1 MLKCLLILTTVISAE
16 AFSAKQSASR
26 FGKAF
31 CIRNFN
37 MATSGTAEAVKAVIV
52 RRSGEHITKCFPEDY
67 EELLNVKT
75 DILKSLLAKRING
88 KELEVFRSPPTS
100 FRMRANFNLWRDVP
114 RNDDPAGMYYAMFEK
129 EDNRQVACE
138 IKSFP
143 RGTVLMNTLMVRFM
157 EVIKDYP
164 SMCTGLFEVRFVTT
178 QSNNAVLTL
187 CYKCPLQ
194 SDWQV
199 SAEAAALTL
208 NVKIVGRSRKVKQV
222 AGGDEA
228 IEETYNVRGRAL
240 KYYQTEGAFSQ
251 PNAKVCEKMLE
262 WALDATADS
271 QDRDLLELYCGG
283 GTFTAALA
291 QNFKKVLATEISKAS
306 VELAHRT
313 FKENGVE
320 NVKIVRLSSEEFSEA
335 FEEKRIF
342 QRLEDTGIQF
352 KDYDFSTVL
361 VDPPRAGL
369 DSATCELLCRF
380 DKIVYIS
387 CNPETLAR
395 DVEVMSNTHS
405 VEKVAAFDQFP
416 YTHHLEGGVLL
427 MKRSEPLVNI
437 VGGTDN
443 DKLKVIETA
452 TTETETGTEMPQI
465 ETDENNNRK
474 RKADNELI

>member
-1 MLKCLLILTTVISAE
+1 MLRYLFLLTTLVGAE
-16 AFSAKQSASR
+16 ALCSQNSASR
-26 FGKAF
+26 FTKPV
-31 CIRNFN
+31 RVRSLR
-37 MATSGTAEAVKAVIV
+37 MATAETAEAVKAVIV

-67 EELLNVKT
+67 ESLLTVKT
-75 DILKSLLAKRING
+75 DILKSLLAKRIND

-114 RNDDPAGMYYAMFEK
+114 RNDNPAGMYYAMFEK
-129 EDNRQVACE
+129 ENNRQVACE

-157 EVIKDYP
+157 EIIKDYP

-178 QSNNAVLTL
+178 QSSNAALTL

-194 SDWQV
+194 PDWLAA
-199 SAEAAALTL
+199 AEAAALVL

-228 IEETYNVRGRAL
+228 IEETYTVKGRDF

-262 WALDATADS
+262 WALDVTTNS

-291 QNFKKVLATEISKAS
+291 QNFRKVLATEISKAS

-320 NVKIVRLSSEEFSEA
+320 NIKIVRLSSEEFSEA

-387 CNPETLAR
+387 CNPETVAR
-395 DVEVMSNTHS
+395 DVEVMSVTHS
-405 VEKVAAFDQFP
+405 VERVAAFDQFP

-427 MKRSEPLVNI
+427 MKRPQPLIDTV
-437 VGGTDN
+437 VVSTDAN
-443 DKLKVIETA
+443 ELKIIETI
-452 TTETETGTEMPQI
+452 TTSIIDNEVL
-465 ETDENNNRK
+465 ETDEVKNKK
-474 RKADNELI
+474 RKAEDE